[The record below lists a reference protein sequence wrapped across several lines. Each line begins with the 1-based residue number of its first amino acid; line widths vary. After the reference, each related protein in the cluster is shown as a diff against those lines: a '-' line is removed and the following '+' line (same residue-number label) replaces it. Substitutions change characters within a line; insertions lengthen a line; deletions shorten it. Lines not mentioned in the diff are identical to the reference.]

1 MGLGADFLSVAETDT
16 FGWDA
21 FMCAGARFMEA
32 RWTWRLKFTELDTL
46 RVDNSKMY
54 QPNEPLM
61 AG

>member
-54 QPNEPLM
+54 QPN
-61 AG
+61 